1 MSKSRLCW
9 RNVLGGGALAVL
21 CAGLALAQTWWPPK
35 PPRGYNIFN
44 EQQEYWLGEILADE
58 QKLGDHV
65 IQDAEAT
72 TYLEKIGNRLVQQSK
87 APTLRFQFFLFESKE
102 PNAFALPGGRVYVNR
117 GMFAFCSDEAELAAV
132 VAHEIGHCV
141 LRQGAK
147 TFSRWLAWGPGV
159 SKVGDR
165 EDVQNKIRQL
175 EAHLES
181 TGRFQQAADLLFGVA
196 RTDEL
201 WADKYGIWDMYATGY
216 DPKAAIAVFQRIATL
231 QRENRIDDPWLRL
244 LDTLFSSHPATK
256 ERIEL
261 LRLELPWMRPKAD
274 ATLDTE
280 AFRAVKSRFVPKTP

>member
-1 MSKSRLCW
+1 MLM
-9 RNVLGGGALAVL
+9 

-72 TYLEKIGNRLVQQSK
+72 KYLETIGNRLVQQSK
-87 APTLRFQFFLFESKE
+87 APTLHFQFFLFESKE

-117 GMFAFCSDEAELAAV
+117 GMVAFCSNEAELAAV

-165 EDVQNKIRQL
+165 EDVENKIRQL
-175 EAHLES
+175 EAHLEA
-181 TGRFQQAADLLFGVA
+181 TGRFQQATDLLFGIA

-201 WADKYGIWDMYATGY
+201 WADKYGIWDMYSTGY
-216 DPKAAIAVFQRIATL
+216 DPKAAIAVFQRIAAL

-244 LDTLFSSHPATK
+244 LATLFSSHPATK

-274 ATLDTE
+274 TTLDTG
-280 AFRAVKSRFVPKTP
+280 AFRAVKSRCVPKTP